1 MSLTRHWFAAPGCS
15 LRRTM
20 SWKFSSMGVAVY
32 SLAPPQVGISTLG
45 AGHFA
50 RSCRGCLFKKAMIL
64 ATTL

>member
-1 MSLTRHWFAAPGCS
+1 
-15 LRRTM
+15 
-20 SWKFSSMGVAVY
+20 MGVAVY
-32 SLAPPQVGISTLG
+32 SHAPQVGIAPLG